1 MEHLYPEKVQKTT
14 INKYDN
20 DDDEN
25 KIQNANKQDKFNLK
39 KTIIIDNKIDE
50 SYVKNDSIL

>member
-39 KTIIIDNKIDE
+39 KQ
-50 SYVKNDSIL
+50 